1 MSAHSVLQATKADA
15 EMMAKE
21 VAPQT
26 VGWVERGAFTK
37 AGKARVST
45 PNQVLSSMDEL
56 SKKKLLV

>member
-1 MSAHSVLQATKADA
+1 
-15 EMMAKE
+15 MMAKE